1 MSQVA
6 GTRDRPVERVNIDDV
21 LRRNFSV
28 IVPALNESENIP
40 RLFSELASTF
50 QKHSLDGEV
59 IFVDDGSTDDTLSVA
74 RREGAKLNRFKLV
87 HHRRNQGKTE
97 ALLTGAR
104 LAGSDWLVLF
114 DADLQHD
121 PEEIP
126 RFLAA
131 VEEGYDIVCGR
142 KVGKYKKR
150 LVSGLY
156 NWLSRRAFGV
166 PVRDLNSMKIF
177 RRRVLDDIQLRHDWH
192 RFFVVLAHA
201 RGYRVGEIDI
211 TLYPRKHGESK
222 YGGSGRVLV
231 GFLDLLS
238 VWFLL
243 LFSRKPML
251 LFGFTGLAL
260 LALGIAVGLVA
271 VAMRLMGHGFRPLLN
286 LVVLLGVMGV
296 SLFGFGFVA
305 ELVAQM
311 REEVDQ
317 LKDSIARLRVEG
329 ESEPGGNAKEEP
341 EARAVKDESA
351 GAA

>member
-1 MSQVA
+1 MSQSA
-6 GTRDRPVERVNIDDV
+6 GTRDRPTGTAMIDPV

-28 IVPALNESENIP
+28 IIPALNESENIP
-40 RLFSELASTF
+40 DLFSQLASAFRT
-50 QKHSLDGEV
+50 HGLDGEV
-59 IFVDDGSTDDTLSVA
+59 ILVDDGSTDETLSVA
-74 RREGAKLNRFKLV
+74 RREGAKLNRLKLAQ
-87 HHRRNQGKTE
+87 HRQNLGKTE

-104 LAGSDWLVLF
+104 LARTDWLVLF
-114 DADLQHD
+114 DADLQHHPD
-121 PEEIP
+121 EIP
-126 RFLAA
+126 RFLAE
-131 VEEGYDIVCGR
+131 VEKGYDIVCGR
-142 KVGKYKKR
+142 KVGKYRKR
-150 LVSGLY
+150 FVSGLY

-177 RRRVLDDIQLRHDWH
+177 RKIVLDDIQLRHDWH

-201 RGYRVGEIDI
+201 RGYRVSEIDI
-211 TLYPRKHGESK
+211 TLYPRQRGASK

-231 GFLDLLS
+231 GLLDLLS

-260 LALGIAVGLVA
+260 LLLGLAVGLVA
-271 VAMRLMGHGFRPLLN
+271 VVMRLMGQGFRPLLN

-311 REEVDQ
+311 REEVDE
-317 LKDSIARLRVEG
+317 LKDSIERLRLGEG
-329 ESEPGGNAKEEP
+329 AQPGGEARREPGE
-341 EARAVKDESA
+341 RAVTDESA